1 MAFTVSSRLR
11 VDIEP
16 FEEYL
21 MTDSEAATRGEA
33 LVLTSGRL
41 TKCGATATPQFIA
54 VQDVTA
60 GTDQKCKVIRVTEDT
75 EFTTTSTATVAV
87 TLIGNSVT
95 LHTDGLT
102 VTATTAS
109 GVFEISKTDG
119 ATTNS
124 KVHGY
129 FRR

>member
-1 MAFTVSSRLR
+1 MFVVSSRLR
-11 VDIEP
+11 VDVEP

-21 MTDSEAATRGEA
+21 VTDSEALTRGEA

-54 VQDVTA
+54 VQDVAA
-60 GTDQKCKVIRVTEDT
+60 GIDKVAKVYRVTEDT
-75 EFTTTSTATVAV
+75 ELETTSSATVADTLVGSKV
-87 TLIGNSVT
+87 TLNA
-95 LHTDGLT
+95 DGLR
-102 VTATTAS
+102 VTATTTS
-109 GVFEISKTDG
+109 GVFEVSYTDG

-124 KVHGY
+124 KVRGY

>member
-1 MAFTVSSRLR
+1 MFVVSSRLR
-11 VDIEP
+11 VDVEP

-21 MTDSEAATRGEA
+21 VTNLEAITRGEA

-54 VQDVTA
+54 VQDVAA
-60 GTDQKCKVIRVTEDT
+60 GTDKVAKVYRVTEDT
-75 EFTTTSTATVAV
+75 ELETTSSATVADTLVGSKV
-87 TLIGNSVT
+87 TLNA
-95 LHTDGLT
+95 DGLR
-102 VTATTAS
+102 VTATTTS
-109 GVFEISKTDG
+109 GVFEVSYTDG

-124 KVHGY
+124 KVRGY